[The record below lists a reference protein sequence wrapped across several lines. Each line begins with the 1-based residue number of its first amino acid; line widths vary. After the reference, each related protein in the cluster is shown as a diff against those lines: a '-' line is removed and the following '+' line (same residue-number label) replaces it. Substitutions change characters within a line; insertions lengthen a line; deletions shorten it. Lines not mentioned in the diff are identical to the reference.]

1 MKQKIVSGKNIRFRV
16 VEQNKELCQLP
27 MRNLVVGEFI
37 TQYKFGWN
45 INKQHS
51 CVTKHIF
58 VDSKLECSS
67 NSLFPRRFLL
77 CNGFLIKSS
86 QFF

>member
-16 VEQNKELCQLP
+16 VEQTKELCQLP

-45 INKQHS
+45 IN
-51 CVTKHIF
+51 
-58 VDSKLECSS
+58 
-67 NSLFPRRFLL
+67 
-77 CNGFLIKSS
+77 
-86 QFF
+86 